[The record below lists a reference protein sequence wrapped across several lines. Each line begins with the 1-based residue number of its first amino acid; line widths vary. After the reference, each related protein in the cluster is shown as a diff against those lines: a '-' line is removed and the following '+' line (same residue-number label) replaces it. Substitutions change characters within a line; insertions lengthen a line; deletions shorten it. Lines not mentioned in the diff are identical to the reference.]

1 MAILGLNCVL
11 YRGEAGQTA
20 STEMTNV
27 KDVEMNLTTGE
38 ADITTRAANGWR
50 SYAATLK
57 EASLT
62 FQMNYESDDA
72 DLKAIQTAFMNN
84 SAIAFL
90 VGDDKGNGLD
100 ADFVI
105 TEFNIPQ
112 PLEEAVTVS
121 VTAKPAL
128 STRAP
133 SWKTAGA

>member
-50 SYAATLK
+50 AYAATLK

-62 FQMNYESDDA
+62 FQMNYEADDT

-121 VTAKPAL
+121 VTAKPTL

-133 SWKTAGA
+133 AWKTAGA

>member
-20 STEMTNV
+20 ATEMTNV
-27 KDVEMNLTTGE
+27 KDLELNLTTGE

-50 SYAATLK
+50 AYAATLK

-62 FQMNYESDDA
+62 FQMNYDPDDT
-72 DLKAIQTAFMNN
+72 DFTEIQKSFMNQ

-90 VGDDKGNGLD
+90 VGDDRGNGMD

-105 TEFNIPQ
+105 TEFTNNQ
-112 PLEEAVTVS
+112 PLEEAATVS
-121 VTAKPAL
+121 VTARPTLA
-128 STRAP
+128 TRAP
-133 SWKTAGA
+133 VWKEAGE

>member
-50 SYAATLK
+50 AYAATLK

-62 FQMNYESDDA
+62 FQMNYDTDDT
-72 DLKAIQTAFMNN
+72 DLTAIQTAFMNN
-84 SAIAFL
+84 SAISFL
-90 VGDDKGNGLD
+90 VGDDQGNGLD

-121 VTAKPAL
+121 VTAKPTL

-133 SWKTAGA
+133 AWKTAGA

>member
-27 KDVEMNLTTGE
+27 KDVELNLTTGE

-62 FQMNYESDDA
+62 FQMNYESDDV
-72 DLKAIQTAFMNN
+72 DFKAIQTAFMNN

-121 VTAKPAL
+121 VTAKPTL

>member
-20 STEMTNV
+20 STEMKNI
-27 KDVEMNLTTGE
+27 KDVELNLTTGE

-62 FQMNYESDDA
+62 FQMNYESDDV

-121 VTAKPAL
+121 VTAKPTL

>member
-1 MAILGLNCVL
+1 MAILGLDCVL
-11 YRGEAGQTA
+11 YRGDAGQTA

-27 KDVEMNLTTGE
+27 KDVELNLTTGE

-50 SYAATLK
+50 AYAATLK

-62 FQMNYESDDA
+62 FQMNYESDDV
-72 DLKAIQTAFMNN
+72 DLKAIQTAFMNH

-121 VTAKPAL
+121 VTAKPTIA
-128 STRAP
+128 TRAP
-133 SWKTAGA
+133 AWKTAGA

>member
-20 STEMTNV
+20 STEMKNV

>member
-1 MAILGLNCVL
+1 MAILGLHCVL

-27 KDVEMNLTTGE
+27 KDVELNLTTGE

-50 SYAATLK
+50 AYAATLK

-62 FQMNYESDDA
+62 FQMNYEADDT

-84 SAIAFL
+84 SAISFL

-121 VTAKPAL
+121 VTARPTL

>member
-27 KDVEMNLTTGE
+27 KDVELNLTTGE

-112 PLEEAVTVS
+112 PLEEAVSVS

>member
-20 STEMTNV
+20 STEMKNI
-27 KDVEMNLTTGE
+27 KDVELNLTTGE

-62 FQMNYESDDA
+62 FQMNYESGDA
-72 DLKAIQTAFMNN
+72 DLTAIRNAFMNH

-90 VGDDKGNGLD
+90 VGDDSGNGLD

-121 VTAKPAL
+121 VTARPTF

-133 SWKTAGA
+133 AWKTAGA

>member
-11 YRGEAGQTA
+11 YRGTAGQTA
-20 STEMTNV
+20 NTEMTNV
-27 KDVEMNLTTGE
+27 KDVELNLTTGE

-121 VTAKPAL
+121 VTAKPTL

-133 SWKTAGA
+133 AWHTAGA

>member
-11 YRGEAGQTA
+11 YRGTAGQTA
-20 STEMTNV
+20 TTEMTNV
-27 KDVEMNLTTGE
+27 KDVELNLTTGE

-50 SYAATLK
+50 AYASTLK

-62 FQMNYESDDA
+62 FQMNYDSDDT
-72 DLKAIQTAFMNN
+72 DLTAIQTAFMNN
-84 SAIAFL
+84 SAISFL

-121 VTAKPAL
+121 VTAKPTL

>member
-50 SYAATLK
+50 AYAATLK

-62 FQMNYESDDA
+62 FQMDYESDDV

-121 VTAKPAL
+121 VTAKPTLA
-128 STRAP
+128 TRP
-133 SWKTAGA
+133 PTWKTAGA

>member
-11 YRGEAGQTA
+11 YRGTAGQTA
-20 STEMTNV
+20 TTEMTNV
-27 KDVEMNLTTGE
+27 KDVELNLTTGE

-50 SYAATLK
+50 AYAATLK

-62 FQMNYESDDA
+62 FQMNYESDDV

>member
-50 SYAATLK
+50 AYAATLK

-62 FQMNYESDDA
+62 FQMNYESDDS
-72 DLKAIQTAFMNN
+72 DFKAIQTAFMNN

-121 VTAKPAL
+121 VTAKPTLA
-128 STRAP
+128 TRAP
-133 SWKTAGA
+133 TWKTAGA

>member
-27 KDVEMNLTTGE
+27 KDVELNLTTGE

-50 SYAATLK
+50 AYVATLK

-62 FQMNYESDDA
+62 FQMNYEADDA

-84 SAIAFL
+84 SAISFL

-121 VTAKPAL
+121 VTAKPTL

>member
-1 MAILGLNCVL
+1 MAILGLNCIQ
-11 YRGEAGQTA
+11 YRRE
-20 STEMTNV
+20 TEQKATNEMKNI
-27 KDVEMNLTTGE
+27 KDVELNLTTGE
-38 ADITTRAANGWR
+38 ADITTREANGWR
-50 SYAATLK
+50 AYAATLK

-62 FQMNYESDDA
+62 FQMNYESDDV

-121 VTAKPAL
+121 VTAKPTL

>member
-50 SYAATLK
+50 AYAATLK

-62 FQMNYESDDA
+62 FQMNYESDDV

-121 VTAKPAL
+121 VTAKPTL

-133 SWKTAGA
+133 AWKTAGA

>member
-27 KDVEMNLTTGE
+27 KDVELNLTTGE

-62 FQMNYESDDA
+62 FQMNYESDDV

-121 VTAKPAL
+121 VTAKPTL

>member
-11 YRGEAGQTA
+11 YRGTAGQTA

-27 KDVEMNLTTGE
+27 KDVELNLTTGE

-50 SYAATLK
+50 AYAATLK

-62 FQMNYESDDA
+62 FQMNYDA
-72 DLKAIQTAFMNN
+72 ADTDFTAIQTAFMNN
-84 SAIAFL
+84 SAISFL

-121 VTAKPAL
+121 VTAKPTL
-128 STRAP
+128 SERAP